1 MTDNDTKKG
10 MGACWGYFP
19 YELKK
24 DYPDGVMLKAC
35 WTLAPTWLVEKH
47 CMRECH
53 SWTYLAL
60 SKIHLLQH
68 KGRVVTLS
76 CKDYRG
82 FLTHLQSLL
91 ILGIQLQKDKSVF
104 STLKINVAAK
114 SLSRS
119 IQGPHVRWNFW
130 PNAPEQGLLASE
142 WASASVSMSS
152 VLGHRPHSGHLRTLE
167 GEATRRERGE
177 RVKSEPKEAGEA
189 TEASSV
195 RQYMV

>member
-1 MTDNDTKKG
+1 M
-10 MGACWGYFP
+10 
-19 YELKK
+19 
-24 DYPDGVMLKAC
+24 
-35 WTLAPTWLVEKH
+35 
-47 CMRECH
+47 
-53 SWTYLAL
+53 
-60 SKIHLLQH
+60 
-68 KGRVVTLS
+68 TLS